1 MGTLFLFVHQ
11 TDTGC
16 LFQQQCTNSAQ
27 MADQN
32 THDLKN
38 QQLLSAYVDGELGVA
53 DRALA
58 ESLIR
63 DNPHYAQLVE
73 QWRESG
79 INLRALP
86 KQRLDNGFADRVLG
100 RIDQLADPDD
110 VAGDSFEP
118 TVEGSLPALAVG
130 NSNQRSNHPIA
141 LLAIGALCASILL
154 TLFAFPALVSQS
166 PSAAT
171 AVAAKNAEEN
181 NAEENN
187 AEEKAE
193 PKTVSKTEPTFVS
206 DSSSDSSQSLNAQ
219 QESRFPLGPMVRA
232 PRSMK
237 MAGSELQSGAI
248 AAIEMAQPAEHVEQ
262 ILHVKVEPAD
272 RQFNIERVLNKHS
285 IKTFGIKEPSS
296 SAGQSNVEA
305 IYAVASLDQ
314 IRAAAE
320 QLVEEFSAKVAIV
333 SVPQMPIDE
342 NSATRLKSR
351 SFDSQSS
358 DSELAQLDQ
367 WFGLSGSDNESRSIR
382 FLILLTQ

>member
-1 MGTLFLFVHQ
+1 
-11 TDTGC
+11 
-16 LFQQQCTNSAQ
+16 
-27 MADQN
+27 
-32 THDLKN
+32 
-38 QQLLSAYVDGELGVA
+38 
-53 DRALA
+53 
-58 ESLIR
+58 
-63 DNPHYAQLVE
+63 
-73 QWRESG
+73 
-79 INLRALP
+79 
-86 KQRLDNGFADRVLG
+86 
-100 RIDQLADPDD
+100 
-110 VAGDSFEP
+110 
-118 TVEGSLPALAVG
+118 
-130 NSNQRSNHPIA
+130 
-141 LLAIGALCASILL
+141 
-154 TLFAFPALVSQS
+154 
-166 PSAAT
+166 
-171 AVAAKNAEEN
+171 
-181 NAEENN
+181 
-187 AEEKAE
+187 
-193 PKTVSKTEPTFVS
+193 
-206 DSSSDSSQSLNAQ
+206 
-219 QESRFPLGPMVRA
+219 MVRA